1 MQLRRSI
8 RRRGAFYVSTII
20 GLAAIVACKD
30 STEPDP
36 AFSGVYDLAL
46 VDGQSL
52 PAIYLRYG
60 LFGETKRVVEGSLR
74 FTSRSRLVDARHWR
88 DYKRDGSQDNAGDT
102 STFSFHVDD
111 ELLIIRRS
119 NPDAPASSYS
129 DTGVVVDNVLYMKV
143 RTVDG
148 TPNQVR
154 NFTYTK
160 RQ

>member
-1 MQLRRSI
+1 MAL
-8 RRRGAFYVSTII
+8 A
-20 GLAAIVACKD
+20 GLAAGVVACSD
-30 STEPDP
+30 ATDPDP

-52 PAIYLRYG
+52 PAVYLRYG
-60 LFGETKRVVEGSLR
+60 LFGETKRVVEGSIR

-88 DYKRDGSQDNAGDT
+88 DYKRDGTLDDAGDT
-102 STFSFHVDD
+102 STFTFHTDD
-111 ELLIIRRS
+111 HLLIISRH
-119 NPDAPASSYS
+119 NPDAPLTSYS
-129 DTGVVVDNVLYMKV
+129 DTGFVIDNALYMKV